1 MFLSNNHCSSTN
13 AYMLMYRQV
22 APERNAK
29 FLEQHDMPAHI
40 IELVHNLRHLEE
52 VERKRREMERSMCKV
67 QLDKMLHDSQG
78 CHLDLMPSGIP
89 QKILLGIFLF

>member
-1 MFLSNNHCSSTN
+1 
-13 AYMLMYRQV
+13 MLMYRQV

-40 IELVHNLRHLEE
+40 IELIHNLRHLEE

-67 QLDKMLHDSQG
+67 RLKE
-78 CHLDLMPSGIP
+78 
-89 QKILLGIFLF
+89 

>member
-1 MFLSNNHCSSTN
+1 
-13 AYMLMYRQV
+13 MLMYRQV

-40 IELVHNLRHLEE
+40 IELIHNLRHLEE

-67 QLDKMLHDSQG
+67 QLDKMSHDSQG
-78 CHLDLMPSGIP
+78 CHQDLMPSGVP
-89 QKILLGIFLF
+89 HKILLGIFLF